1 MKGIIYILLGI
12 ITGLVLTCFCLNRKV
27 KTLSTVKTTDTLELR
42 DTMIDT
48 LIYKNPEFIF
58 TQKIRTDSVRIMEN
72 DSNSIQIISDSVV
85 EIPITQNIYQ
95 DSTYTAYVSGYNP
108 KLDSIEVYPSQV
120 TTTKIITQERATSRR
135 FGFTVGPSVG
145 YDVINRSPSVGMSVV
160 YGIRF

>member
-1 MKGIIYILLGI
+1 MKGIMYILLGI

-42 DTMIDT
+42 DTTTDT
-48 LIYKNPEFIF
+48 LIYRNPEFIF
-58 TQKIRTDSVRIMEN
+58 TKQIGYDSVRIIKN

-85 EIPITQNIYQ
+85 EIPITQKEYK
-95 DSTYTAYVSGYNP
+95 DSTYHLWVSGYNP

-120 TTTKIITQERATSRR
+120 TTTKIITQEKATSRR

-145 YDVINRSPSVGMSVV
+145 YDVINRSPSVGISVV